1 MSKLFQKYKGLLL
14 VLFLGLFISLV
25 DGYVLSGQ
33 FKGVEEYKHFIYIAA
48 LLIGPCGCIKHF
60 TQGRPSRRISLIFAE
75 KRCSIFQKKHID
87 ALAIRYKNNL
97 INSISGYKSAN
108 LIGTKGKAGNTNL
121 AVFNSIVHLGSNP
134 ALLGFILRPTTVP
147 RHSYQNMKET
157 GVFTINHI
165 SKDQIED
172 AHHTSAKYPENVSE
186 FDQTNLK
193 EEYKADCFA
202 PFVKDAPV
210 QIACRYVNDYLI
222 KENDTL
228 LVVGAVEHL
237 FVKDEMLLED
247 GYVQLDKGEVVTVN
261 GIDGYALP
269 QLLARFPYAR
279 PKE

>member
-1 MSKLFQKYKGLLL
+1 MQHFSK
-14 VLFLGLFISLV
+14 
-25 DGYVLSGQ
+25 
-33 FKGVEEYKHFIYIAA
+33 EN
-48 LLIGPCGCIKHF
+48 
-60 TQGRPSRRISLIFAE
+60 
-75 KRCSIFQKKHID
+75 ID
-87 ALAIRYKNNL
+87 ALATRYKNNL

-108 LIGTKGKAGNTNL
+108 LIGTRNNAGNTNL
-121 AVFNSIVHLGSNP
+121 AVFNSVVHLGSNP

-157 GVFTINHI
+157 GVFTFNHI
-165 SKDQIED
+165 NQEQIED
-172 AHHTSAKYPENVSE
+172 AHHTSAKYAENISE
-186 FDQTNLK
+186 FDQTNL
-193 EEYKADCFA
+193 EAEYKADCHA
-202 PFVKDAPV
+202 PFVKGAPV

-228 LVVGAVEHL
+228 LVVGAIEHL
-237 FVKDEMLLED
+237 FVQEEMLLED

>member
-1 MSKLFQKYKGLLL
+1 MQHFSK
-14 VLFLGLFISLV
+14 
-25 DGYVLSGQ
+25 
-33 FKGVEEYKHFIYIAA
+33 EN
-48 LLIGPCGCIKHF
+48 
-60 TQGRPSRRISLIFAE
+60 
-75 KRCSIFQKKHID
+75 ID
-87 ALAIRYKNNL
+87 ALATRYKNNL

-108 LIGTKGKAGNTNL
+108 LIGTRNNAGNTNL
-121 AVFNSIVHLGSNP
+121 AVFNSVVHLGSNP

-172 AHHTSAKYPENVSE
+172 AHHSSAKYAEDISE
-186 FDQTNLK
+186 FDQTNL
-193 EEYKADCFA
+193 EAEYKADCLA
-202 PFVKDAPV
+202 PFVKGAPV

-228 LVVGAVEHL
+228 LVVGAIEHL
-237 FVKDEMLLED
+237 FVQEEMLLED
-247 GYVQLDKGEVVTVN
+247 GYVQLDKGKVVTVN

>member
-1 MSKLFQKYKGLLL
+1 MQHFSK
-14 VLFLGLFISLV
+14 
-25 DGYVLSGQ
+25 
-33 FKGVEEYKHFIYIAA
+33 EA
-48 LLIGPCGCIKHF
+48 
-60 TQGRPSRRISLIFAE
+60 
-75 KRCSIFQKKHID
+75 ID

-108 LIGTKGKAGNTNL
+108 LIGTKSKAGNTNL

-134 ALLGFILRPTTVP
+134 AFLGFILRPTTVP
-147 RHSYQNMKET
+147 RHSYQNMQET

-172 AHHTSAKYPENVSE
+172 AHHTSAKYPENISE
-186 FDQTNLK
+186 FNQTKLE
-193 EEYKADCFA
+193 EEYKLDCFP
-202 PFVKDAPV
+202 PFVKNAPV

-237 FVKDEMLLED
+237 FVQDEMLLED

-269 QLLARFPYAR
+269 QLLERFPYAR

>member
-1 MSKLFQKYKGLLL
+1 
-14 VLFLGLFISLV
+14 
-25 DGYVLSGQ
+25 
-33 FKGVEEYKHFIYIAA
+33 
-48 LLIGPCGCIKHF
+48 
-60 TQGRPSRRISLIFAE
+60 
-75 KRCSIFQKKHID
+75 
-87 ALAIRYKNNL
+87 
-97 INSISGYKSAN
+97 
-108 LIGTKGKAGNTNL
+108 
-121 AVFNSIVHLGSNP
+121 
-134 ALLGFILRPTTVP
+134 
-147 RHSYQNMKET
+147 MKET

-165 SKDQIED
+165 SRDQIED

>member
-1 MSKLFQKYKGLLL
+1 MQHFSK
-14 VLFLGLFISLV
+14 
-25 DGYVLSGQ
+25 
-33 FKGVEEYKHFIYIAA
+33 EN
-48 LLIGPCGCIKHF
+48 
-60 TQGRPSRRISLIFAE
+60 
-75 KRCSIFQKKHID
+75 ID

-108 LIGTKGKAGNTNL
+108 LIGTKNKTGNTNL
-121 AVFNSIVHLGSNP
+121 AIFNSVVHLGSNP

-172 AHHTSAKYPENVSE
+172 AHHTSAKYPENISE
-186 FDQTNLK
+186 FDQTKLV
-193 EEYKADCFA
+193 EEYKQGCFA
-202 PFVKDAPV
+202 PFVKGAPV

-228 LVVGAVEHL
+228 LVVGAIEHL
-237 FVKDEMLLED
+237 FVQDEMLLED
-247 GYVQLDKGEVVTVN
+247 GWVQLDKGEVVTIN

-269 QLLARFPYAR
+269 QFLERFPYAR

>member
-1 MSKLFQKYKGLLL
+1 MQHFSK
-14 VLFLGLFISLV
+14 
-25 DGYVLSGQ
+25 
-33 FKGVEEYKHFIYIAA
+33 EN
-48 LLIGPCGCIKHF
+48 
-60 TQGRPSRRISLIFAE
+60 
-75 KRCSIFQKKHID
+75 ID
-87 ALAIRYKNNL
+87 ALATRYKNNL

-108 LIGTKGKAGNTNL
+108 LIGTQSKAGITNL
-121 AVFNSIVHLGSNP
+121 AVFNSVVHLGSNP

-147 RHSYQNMKET
+147 RHSYHNMKET
-157 GVFTINHI
+157 GIFTINHI

-172 AHHTSAKYPENVSE
+172 AHQTSAKYAEDISE
-186 FDQTNLK
+186 FDQTNL
-193 EEYKADCFA
+193 EAEYKADCLA
-202 PFVKDAPV
+202 PFVKGAPV

-228 LVVGAVEHL
+228 LVVGAIEHL
-237 FVKDEMLLED
+237 FIQEEMMLED

>member
-1 MSKLFQKYKGLLL
+1 MQHFSK
-14 VLFLGLFISLV
+14 
-25 DGYVLSGQ
+25 
-33 FKGVEEYKHFIYIAA
+33 EN
-48 LLIGPCGCIKHF
+48 
-60 TQGRPSRRISLIFAE
+60 
-75 KRCSIFQKKHID
+75 ID
-87 ALAIRYKNNL
+87 ALATRYKNNL

-108 LIGTKGKAGNTNL
+108 LIGTKNKAGNTNL
-121 AVFNSIVHLGSNP
+121 AVFNSVVHLGSNP

-147 RHSYQNMKET
+147 RHSYQNIKET

-165 SKDQIED
+165 NQEQIED
-172 AHHTSAKYPENVSE
+172 AHHSSAKYAENISE
-186 FDQTNLK
+186 FDQTNL
-193 EEYKADCFA
+193 EAEYKADCLA
-202 PFVKDAPV
+202 PFVKGAPV

-228 LVVGAVEHL
+228 LVVGAIEHL
-237 FVKDEMLLED
+237 FIQEEMLLED

>member
-1 MSKLFQKYKGLLL
+1 MQHFSK
-14 VLFLGLFISLV
+14 
-25 DGYVLSGQ
+25 
-33 FKGVEEYKHFIYIAA
+33 EN
-48 LLIGPCGCIKHF
+48 
-60 TQGRPSRRISLIFAE
+60 
-75 KRCSIFQKKHID
+75 ID

-108 LIGTKGKAGNTNL
+108 LIGTKNKTGNTNL
-121 AVFNSIVHLGSNP
+121 AIFNSVVHLGSNP

-165 SKDQIED
+165 RKDQIED
-172 AHHTSAKYPENVSE
+172 AHHTSAKYPENISE
-186 FDQTNLK
+186 FDQTKLV
-193 EEYKADCFA
+193 EEYKQDFFA
-202 PFVKDAPV
+202 PFVKGAPV

-237 FVKDEMLLED
+237 FVQDEMLLDD
-247 GYVQLDKGEVVTVN
+247 GWVQLDKGKVVTIN
-261 GIDGYALP
+261 GLDGYALP
-269 QLLARFPYAR
+269 QFLERFPYAR

>member
-1 MSKLFQKYKGLLL
+1 MQHFSK
-14 VLFLGLFISLV
+14 
-25 DGYVLSGQ
+25 
-33 FKGVEEYKHFIYIAA
+33 EN
-48 LLIGPCGCIKHF
+48 
-60 TQGRPSRRISLIFAE
+60 
-75 KRCSIFQKKHID
+75 ID
-87 ALAIRYKNNL
+87 ALATRYKNNL

-108 LIGTKGKAGNTNL
+108 LIGTKNKAGNTNL
-121 AVFNSIVHLGSNP
+121 AVFNSLVHLGSNP

-172 AHHTSAKYPENVSE
+172 AHHSSAKYAEDISE
-186 FDQTNLK
+186 FDQTNF
-193 EEYKADCFA
+193 EAEYKANCLA
-202 PFVKDAPV
+202 PFVKGAPV

-228 LVVGAVEHL
+228 LVVGAIEHL
-237 FVKDEMLLED
+237 FVQEEMLLED

>member
-1 MSKLFQKYKGLLL
+1 MQHFSK
-14 VLFLGLFISLV
+14 
-25 DGYVLSGQ
+25 
-33 FKGVEEYKHFIYIAA
+33 EN
-48 LLIGPCGCIKHF
+48 
-60 TQGRPSRRISLIFAE
+60 
-75 KRCSIFQKKHID
+75 ID

-108 LIGTKGKAGNTNL
+108 LIGTKNKTGNTNL
-121 AVFNSIVHLGSNP
+121 AIFNSVVHLGSNP

-165 SKDQIED
+165 RKDQIED
-172 AHHTSAKYPENVSE
+172 AHHTSAKYPENISE
-186 FDQTNLK
+186 FDQTKLV
-193 EEYKADCFA
+193 EEYKQGCFA
-202 PFVKDAPV
+202 PFVKGAPV

-228 LVVGAVEHL
+228 LVVGAIEHL
-237 FVKDEMLLED
+237 FVQDEMLLED
-247 GYVQLDKGEVVTVN
+247 GWVQLDKGEVVTIN

-269 QLLARFPYAR
+269 QFLERFPYAR

>member
-1 MSKLFQKYKGLLL
+1 MQHFSK
-14 VLFLGLFISLV
+14 
-25 DGYVLSGQ
+25 
-33 FKGVEEYKHFIYIAA
+33 EN
-48 LLIGPCGCIKHF
+48 
-60 TQGRPSRRISLIFAE
+60 
-75 KRCSIFQKKHID
+75 ID

-108 LIGTKGKAGNTNL
+108 LIGTKSKTGNTNL
-121 AVFNSIVHLGSNP
+121 AVFNSVVHLGSNP

-186 FDQTNLK
+186 FDQTKLV
-193 EEYKADCFA
+193 EEYKLDCFA
-202 PFVKDAPV
+202 PFVKEAPV

-237 FVKDEMLLED
+237 FIQDEMLLED
-247 GYVQLDKGEVVTVN
+247 GWVQLDKGDVVTIN

-269 QLLARFPYAR
+269 KFLERYPYAR